1 MYCGSQ
7 VGRENQS
14 SGGVKK
20 KSTVAPLHE
29 PAVEEES
36 KPLFSAKLFFF

>member
-14 SGGVKK
+14 SGGIKK

-29 PAVEEES
+29 PAVEEEETKS
-36 KPLFSAKLFFF
+36 FQIFL